1 MIGGAAGEM
10 GLLLVGD
17 TCFDGGIKRMGNQ
30 PKHGHPNP
38 LSTAVRT

>member
-1 MIGGAAGEM
+1 MLLTHS
-10 GLLLVGD
+10 GLLDD
-17 TCFDGGIKRMGNQ
+17 TEQATVHKKRMGNQ